1 MAQMAVAW
9 VLGNPNVSTAIVGA
23 SRPEQ
28 LADSVRASGVVLDAD
43 LRAAIDEVLGRARSC
58 AIPPGPSPPPSDP
71 DDPPEEDHDE
81 LDLAVPVRAG
91 SADP

>member
-1 MAQMAVAW
+1 LRDDVLERVQALRPLADQAGLSMAQMAVAW

-43 LRAAIDEVLGRARSC
+43 LRAAIDEVLGDAIVRDPARTE
-58 AIPPGPSPPPSDP
+58 SPTERP
-71 DDPPEEDHDE
+71 
-81 LDLAVPVRAG
+81 
-91 SADP
+91 